1 MNKYQKQIDKAKSIK
16 ALQKVANSL
25 GVGIGNM
32 KNIDKIKSKLT
43 KALIKEQTQIERD
56 LAKHRAKVE
65 NSINYQNRKVKRLYK
80 ERNKIINDI
89 KPNIQLQLLNL
100 TNDLTKANNQF
111 KYLSGNNV
119 KLNSILT
126 TTADTEAPLKI
137 KGDGV
142 LMGTNHKSLIDQLTK
157 ENEELRTNYIK
168 FTKPN
173 KEFSES
179 IENYLDEYEN
189 SGYLLESEKKVLLDK
204 LNKFNYVKQSYF
216 LNQIV
221 TTSKEHYRLDED
233 VDEDLKLKFNNFIN
247 DMVNGINNIM

>member
-1 MNKYQKQIDKAKSIK
+1 MNKYQSQINKAKSMK
-16 ALQKVANSL
+16 TLQKVASHIGVKL
-25 GVGIGNM
+25 GNIKDITKA
-32 KNIDKIKSKLT
+32 KNKLT
-43 KALIKEQTQIERD
+43 KALAKEQTQIKRD
-56 LAKHRAKVE
+56 LAKYRAKVE
-65 NSINYQNRKVKRLYK
+65 NSVNYQTRKVKRLYK
-80 ERNKIINDI
+80 ERNKLINDI
-89 KPNIQLQLLNL
+89 SHKIELELFNVTNNL
-100 TNDLTKANNQF
+100 AKANNQF
-111 KYLSGNNV
+111 KYLKGDDI
-119 KLNSILT
+119 KLNSTLT
-126 TTADTEAPLKI
+126 TTADTDAPLKI

-142 LMGTNHKSLIDQLTK
+142 LMGTNHKALIDQLTR

-204 LNKFNYVKQSYF
+204 LSKFNYVKQSYF

-221 TTSKEHYRLDED
+221 STSKERYRIDED
-233 VDEDLKLKFNNFIN
+233 VDEDLKLKFNKFIN

>member
-1 MNKYQKQIDKAKSIK
+1 MNKYQSQINKAKSMNVLNKIASHIGVKLGNIK
-16 ALQKVANSL
+16 DIAKA
-25 GVGIGNM
+25 
-32 KNIDKIKSKLT
+32 KNKLT
-43 KALIKEQTQIERD
+43 KALAKEQIQIKAD

-65 NSINYQNRKVKRLYK
+65 NSTNYQTRKVKRLYK
-80 ERNKIINDI
+80 ERNKLINDI
-89 KPNIQLQLLNL
+89 SHNIQLELFNV

-111 KYLSGNNV
+111 NYLKGLNV
-119 KLNSILT
+119 KLNTTLT

-137 KGDGV
+137 KGDGA
-142 LMGTNHKSLIDQLTK
+142 LMGTNHKALIDQLTK
-157 ENEELRTNYIK
+157 ENEELRTNYNK

-173 KEFSES
+173 KEFSKS

-189 SGYLLESEKKVLLDK
+189 AGYLLENEKKELLDK
-204 LNKFNYVKQSYF
+204 LNNFNYVKQSYF

-221 TTSKEHYRLDED
+221 STSKERYRIDED